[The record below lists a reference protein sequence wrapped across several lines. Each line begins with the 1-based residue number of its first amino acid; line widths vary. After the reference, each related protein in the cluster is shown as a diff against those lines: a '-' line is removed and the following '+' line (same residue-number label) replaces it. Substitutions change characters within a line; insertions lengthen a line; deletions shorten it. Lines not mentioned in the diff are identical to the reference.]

1 MRKVD
6 EYATT
11 MLAEINNDYQGI
23 FEQAP
28 NLALQVEDRLKSWAD
43 KANRHCLL
51 EFPYY
56 DAQNALNTFIGLA
69 FKSITIKE
77 YELALKKYKALCLKS
92 NVNYNKDFWDTDLAH
107 LKSEAVISNSNNVK
121 AASDLATSA
130 NLLAKEWQKL
140 LCSLYE
146 QWELEQISLLRD
158 KLLKSLIEKL
168 KLIDEMLTLLST
180 IGIEPGILLDLSSGS
195 LKLNNLA
202 KVKSLI
208 ELIHS
213 DEGIKKLLD
222 LLGRIKQ
229 VKKSEKIETV
239 THSFIQ
245 KSPIIDINS
254 KEEIVGIKLSK
265 DIEHA
270 LPSEL
275 ALLSDEDTS
284 ILFDLK
290 YVESSL
296 MCFEMS
302 GQQFVDEEFE
312 VEEELTVEE
321 DKQKGPVIIC
331 IDTSGSMQGAPE
343 TVAKAVALVMSLKAQ
358 AENRDCYII
367 NFSTSINT
375 LDLSKGFSLDKLADF
390 LSMSFYGG
398 TDVGPA
404 ISHALNLMTENT
416 YNKADLLIVSDFIMG
431 SLPSKQIDIISALK
445 QKDNKFYSL
454 VVGNCYLS
462 KRLREVFDQEWIY
475 NPKNA
480 SVTELVDI
488 DSWIDL

>member
-28 NLALQVEDRLKSWAD
+28 NLAFQVEDRLKSWAD

-56 DAQNALNTFIGLA
+56 DAQNALNAFIGLD

-92 NVNYNKDFWDTDLAH
+92 NVNYNIDFWDTDLAH
-107 LKSEAVISNSNNVK
+107 LKNEAVTPNSKKVQ
-121 AASDLATSA
+121 AAGDLATSA
-130 NLLAKEWQKL
+130 NLLVKEWQKL

-146 QWELEQISLLRD
+146 QWELEQITLLRE
-158 KLLKSLIEKL
+158 KFLKSLAKKL
-168 KLIDEMLTLLST
+168 KLIDELLTLLCT
-180 IGIEPGILLDLSSGS
+180 LGIEPDILLDLSSGS

-202 KVKSLI
+202 KVKSLM
-208 ELIHS
+208 ERIHS

-222 LLGRIKQ
+222 LLGRINQ
-229 VKKSEKIETV
+229 VKKSERIETV
-239 THSFIQ
+239 THSYIQ

-312 VEEELTVEE
+312 VEKEQTVDE
-321 DKQKGPVIIC
+321 DEQKGPVIIC
-331 IDTSGSMQGAPE
+331 IDTSGSMRGTPE

-358 AENRDCYII
+358 AKNRDCYII

-375 LDLSKGFSLDKLADF
+375 LDLSKGFSLEKLTDF

-404 ISHALNLMTENT
+404 ISHAVNLMTENT
-416 YNKADLLIVSDFIMG
+416 YNKADLLIVSDFIMDG
-431 SLPSKQIDIISALK
+431 LPTSQKEAISALK
-445 QKDNKFYSL
+445 LNGNKFFSL

-480 SVTELVDI
+480 SITELVAI
-488 DSWIDL
+488 NSWLD

>member
-6 EYATT
+6 EHAIA
-11 MLAEINNDYQGI
+11 MLAEVHRGYQSV

-28 NLALQVEDRLKSWAD
+28 NLALQIEEQLKGWAD
-43 KANRHCLL
+43 KTNRHCLL
-51 EFPYY
+51 EYPYY
-56 DAQNALNTFIGLA
+56 EAQNEFNA
-69 FKSITIKE
+69 FNSLDFDRLTIKK
-77 YELALKKYKALCLKS
+77 YELALNKYKALCLKS
-92 NVNYNKDFWDTDLAH
+92 NVNYNKDFWDTDLVH
-107 LKSEAVISNSNNVK
+107 LKNEVVKSNSKNVK
-121 AASDLATSA
+121 FTIDLATSA

-146 QWELEQISLLRD
+146 QWELEQITLLR
-158 KLLKSLIEKL
+158 KKFLKSLAKKL
-168 KLIDEMLTLLST
+168 KLINEMLTLLCT
-180 IGIEPGILLDLSSGS
+180 LGLEPGILLDLSSGS

-202 KVKSLI
+202 KVKSLM
-208 ELIHS
+208 ERIHS

-222 LLGRIKQ
+222 LLGRINQ
-229 VKKSEKIETV
+229 AKKSERIETV
-239 THSFIQ
+239 THSYIQ

-312 VEEELTVEE
+312 VEKEQTVDE
-321 DKQKGPVIIC
+321 DEQKGPLIIC
-331 IDTSGSMQGAPE
+331 IDTSGSMRGTPE

-358 AENRDCYII
+358 AKNRDCYII

-375 LDLSKGFSLDKLADF
+375 LDLSKGFSLEKLTDF

-398 TDVGPA
+398 TDVSPA
-404 ISHALNLMTENT
+404 ISHAVNLMTENT

-431 SLPSKQIDIISALK
+431 SLPSKQVDAISALK
-445 QKDNKFYSL
+445 LNGNKFCSL
-454 VVGNCYLS
+454 VVGDCYLS
-462 KRLREVFDQEWIY
+462 TRLREVFDQEWIY
-475 NPKNA
+475 NPNNS
-480 SVTELVDI
+480 SVTELLSIESWVD
-488 DSWIDL
+488 

>member
-11 MLAEINNDYQGI
+11 MLAEMHNEYQGV
-23 FEQAP
+23 FDQAP

-43 KANRHCLL
+43 KTNRYCIL

-56 DAQNALNTFIGLA
+56 DAQNELNA
-69 FKSITIKE
+69 FNNLDFDSLTIKK
-77 YELALKKYKALCLKS
+77 YELELNKYKALCSKS
-92 NVNYNKDFWDTDLAH
+92 NFNYNQDFWDADLANI
-107 LKSEAVISNSNNVK
+107 KRDAVTLNSKNVK
-121 AASDLATSA
+121 DACDLITSA
-130 NLLAKEWQKL
+130 NLLSKEWEKL
-140 LCSLYE
+140 IRSLYE
-146 QWELEQISLLRD
+146 QWELEQITLLRE
-158 KLLKSLIEKL
+158 KFLKSLIKKL
-168 KLIDEMLTLLST
+168 KLIDEMLRLLTTL
-180 IGIEPGILLDLSSGS
+180 GIEPGILLDLSSGS
-195 LKLNNLA
+195 LKLNNLSR
-202 KVKSLI
+202 VKSLMHQI
-208 ELIHS
+208 TN

-222 LLGRIKQ
+222 LLGRINQ
-229 VKKSEKIETV
+229 VKQSERIETV
-239 THSFIQ
+239 THSYIQ

-296 MCFEMS
+296 LCFEML
-302 GQQFVDEEFE
+302 GLQFVDEEFE
-312 VEEELTVEE
+312 IEEELTVDE
-321 DKQKGPVIIC
+321 DEQKGPVIIC

-358 AENRDCYII
+358 AKNRDCYII
-367 NFSTSINT
+367 NFSTGINT
-375 LDLSKGFSLDKLADF
+375 LDLSKGFSLEKLTDF
-390 LSMSFYGG
+390 LSMSFHGG

-404 ISHALNLMTENT
+404 INHALNLMTENT
-416 YNKADLLIVSDFIMG
+416 YYKADLLIVSDFIMG
-431 SLPSKQIDIISALK
+431 SLPSKQVDAISALK
-445 QKDNKFYSL
+445 LNGNKFYSL

-462 KRLREVFDQEWIY
+462 TRLREVFDQEWIY
-475 NPKNA
+475 NPNNS
-480 SVTELVDI
+480 SVTELVSI
-488 DSWIDL
+488 ESWID

>member
-6 EYATT
+6 EHATT
-11 MLAEINNDYQGI
+11 MLSEIHNDYQHV

-28 NLALQVEDRLKSWAD
+28 NLALQVEERLKNWAD
-43 KANRHCLL
+43 KTNRYCLL
-51 EFPYY
+51 EYPYY
-56 DAQNALNTFIGLA
+56 DAQNELDAFTGLD
-69 FKSITIKE
+69 FDSITTKI
-77 YELALKKYKALCLKS
+77 YELALTKYKALCLKS
-92 NVNYNKDFWDTDLAH
+92 DVNYNQDFWDTDLAH
-107 LKSEAVISNSNNVK
+107 LKNEAIASKSKNVK

-146 QWELEQISLLRD
+146 QWELEQITLLR
-158 KLLKSLIEKL
+158 KKFLKSLAKKL
-168 KLIDEMLTLLST
+168 KLIDEMLTLLCT
-180 IGIEPGILLDLSSGS
+180 LGIEPGILLDLSSGS

-202 KVKSLI
+202 KVKSLM
-208 ELIHS
+208 ERIHS

-222 LLGRIKQ
+222 LLGRINQ

-239 THSFIQ
+239 TRSYIQ

-296 MCFEMS
+296 MCFEML

-312 VEEELTVEE
+312 IEEELTVDE
-321 DKQKGPVIIC
+321 DEQKGPVIIC
-331 IDTSGSMQGAPE
+331 IDTSGSMRGTPE
-343 TVAKAVALVMSLKAQ
+343 TVAKAVALVMSLKARGRS
-358 AENRDCYII
+358 EFCV
-367 NFSTSINT
+367 S
-375 LDLSKGFSLDKLADF
+375 LS
-390 LSMSFYGG
+390 
-398 TDVGPA
+398 
-404 ISHALNLMTENT
+404 
-416 YNKADLLIVSDFIMG
+416 
-431 SLPSKQIDIISALK
+431 
-445 QKDNKFYSL
+445 
-454 VVGNCYLS
+454 C
-462 KRLREVFDQEWIY
+462 
-475 NPKNA
+475 
-480 SVTELVDI
+480 
-488 DSWIDL
+488 

>member
-28 NLALQVEDRLKSWAD
+28 NLAFQVEDRLKSWAD

-56 DAQNALNTFIGLA
+56 DAQNALNAFIGLD
-69 FKSITIKE
+69 FKSITTKK
-77 YELALKKYKALCLKS
+77 YELALNKYKALCLKS
-92 NVNYNKDFWDTDLAH
+92 NVNYNIDFWDTDLVH
-107 LKSEAVISNSNNVK
+107 LKNEAVGSKSKNVK

-146 QWELEQISLLRD
+146 QWELEQITLLRE
-158 KLLKSLIEKL
+158 KFLKSLAKKL
-168 KLIDEMLTLLST
+168 KLIDELLTLLCT
-180 IGIEPGILLDLSSGS
+180 LGIEPDILLDLSSGS

-202 KVKSLI
+202 KVKSLM
-208 ELIHS
+208 ERIHS

-222 LLGRIKQ
+222 LLGRINQ
-229 VKKSEKIETV
+229 VKKSERIETV
-239 THSFIQ
+239 THSYIQ

-312 VEEELTVEE
+312 VEKEQTVDE
-321 DKQKGPVIIC
+321 DEQKGPVIIC
-331 IDTSGSMQGAPE
+331 IDTSGSMRGTPE

-358 AENRDCYII
+358 AKNRDCYII

-375 LDLSKGFSLDKLADF
+375 LDLSKGFSLEKLTDF

-404 ISHALNLMTENT
+404 ISHAVNLMTENT
-416 YNKADLLIVSDFIMG
+416 YNKADLL
-431 SLPSKQIDIISALK
+431 
-445 QKDNKFYSL
+445 
-454 VVGNCYLS
+454 
-462 KRLREVFDQEWIY
+462 KRSI
-475 NPKNA
+475 
-480 SVTELVDI
+480 
-488 DSWIDL
+488 

>member
-11 MLAEINNDYQGI
+11 MLAEISNDYQGI

-56 DAQNALNTFIGLA
+56 DAQNELDV
-69 FKSITIKE
+69 FKSLNFDSLTIRK
-77 YELALKKYKALCLKS
+77 YELALNKYKALCAKS
-92 NVNYNKDFWDTDLAH
+92 NVNFNKDFWDTDLVH
-107 LKSEAVISNSNNVK
+107 LKNEAVASKSKNVK

-146 QWELEQISLLRD
+146 QWELEQITLLRE
-158 KLLKSLIEKL
+158 KFLKSLAKKL
-168 KLIDEMLTLLST
+168 KLIDEMLTLLCKL
-180 IGIEPGILLDLSSGS
+180 GLEPGILLDLSSGS
-195 LKLNNLA
+195 LKLNNLS
-202 KVKSLI
+202 KVKSLM
-208 ELIHS
+208 ERIHS

-222 LLGRIKQ
+222 LLGRINQ
-229 VKKSEKIETV
+229 VKKSEKIESV
-239 THSFIQ
+239 THSYIQ
-245 KSPIIDINS
+245 KSSIIDINS

-312 VEEELTVEE
+312 IEEELTVDE
-321 DKQKGPVIIC
+321 DEQKGPVIIC
-331 IDTSGSMQGAPE
+331 IDTSGSMQGTPE

-358 AENRDCYII
+358 AKNRDCYII

-375 LDLSKGFSLDKLADF
+375 LDLSKGFSLEKLTDF

-404 ISHALNLMTENT
+404 ISHAVNLMTENT
-416 YNKADLLIVSDFIMG
+416 YNKADLLIVSDFIMDG
-431 SLPSKQIDIISALK
+431 LPTSQTEAISALK
-445 QKDNKFYSL
+445 LNGNKFFSL

-475 NPKNA
+475 NPHNG
-480 SVTELVDI
+480 SINELVAI
-488 DSWIDL
+488 ESWLD